1 MFDTRHTNTTN
12 RQVFENACKVII
24 GLERMILETVGFD
37 FRTRYPQ
44 KLLAKTI
51 RAVLAESPASDTS
64 PRSFFTTAYEM
75 SIDMYKTFVPIKRT
89 TFAMVSAVTELT
101 ALVLSPPPHPHG
113 SDEEEG
119 GEEQQNGNKRKREED
134 KEENELVAQF
144 RAFALRKHGPAGRH
158 VVLESMLD
166 LLDLYVQHPKAT
178 RLGVIFDINHFMD
191 IKIHLNQELEA
202 SSLSRHLGHCP
213 RCEFAA
219 TAGTGGPP
227 LPPPPPQRPRQH
239 HVQNSVI
246 TGNFTTQLPSRPPI
260 GPTMRFVF
268 DPETAREERETADT
282 FFKEEFEEY
291 EIEVE
296 EPIPPPPP
304 AAPHAPRRERD
315 EGDGGGRGRR
325 FHGRGGGHGRDRW
338 GGGGGHYRGD
348 RRRGRRH

>member
-1 MFDTRHTNTTN
+1 
-12 RQVFENACKVII
+12 
-24 GLERMILETVGFD
+24 MILETIGFD

-51 RAVLAESPASDTS
+51 RAVLADSSASDTS
-64 PRSFFTTAYEM
+64 PRSFFATAYAM
-75 SIDMYKTFVPIKRT
+75 SIDMYRTFVPIKRT

-101 ALVLSPPPHPHG
+101 ALVLGPHRPHVP
-113 SDEEEG
+113 EEE
-119 GEEQQNGNKRKREED
+119 EEEKENGKRKREE
-134 KEENELVAQF
+134 EEEEDELVSRF

-158 VVLESMLD
+158 VVLETMLD
-166 LLDLYVQHPKAT
+166 ILDLYVQHPKAT
-178 RLGVIFDINHFMD
+178 RLGVTFDINHFMD

-219 TAGTGGPP
+219 TSGGGGG
-227 LPPPPPQRPRQH
+227 PPPPPSRGPRQQNA
-239 HVQNSVI
+239 QNSVV
-246 TGNFTTQLPSRPPI
+246 TGNPSTQTPSRPSNA
-260 GPTMRFVF
+260 PTMRFVF
-268 DPETAREERETADT
+268 DPETAREERGTADT

-291 EIEVE
+291 EIEVD

-315 EGDGGGRGRR
+315 EGGGGRGRR
-325 FHGRGGGHGRDRW
+325 FHGGGGGHGRDRW
-338 GGGGGHYRGD
+338 GGGGGGHYRGD

>member
-1 MFDTRHTNTTN
+1 M
-12 RQVFENACKVII
+12 V
-24 GLERMILETVGFD
+24 LETIGFD

-51 RAVLAESPASDTS
+51 RAVLPDSSASDTS
-64 PRSFFTTAYEM
+64 PGSFFATAYAM
-75 SIDMYKTFVPIKRT
+75 SIDMYRTFVPIKRT

-101 ALVLSPPPHPHG
+101 ALVLSPHPHG
-113 SDEEEG
+113 PEEEEEEEEG
-119 GEEQQNGNKRKREED
+119 EQNGKRKREEEG
-134 KEENELVAQF
+134 EEDELVSKF

-158 VVLESMLD
+158 VVLETMLD
-166 LLDLYVQHPKAT
+166 ILDLYVQHPKST
-178 RLGVIFDINHFMD
+178 RLGATFDINHFME

-219 TAGTGGPP
+219 TAGSSG
-227 LPPPPPQRPRQH
+227 PPPPQRAPRQQQH
-239 HVQNSVI
+239 AQNSVV
-246 TGNFTTQLPSRPPI
+246 TGNSSTQVPSRPANA
-260 GPTMRFVF
+260 PTMRFVF

-291 EIEVE
+291 EIEVD

-315 EGDGGGRGRR
+315 EGGGGRGRR
-325 FHGRGGGHGRDRW
+325 FHGGRGDHGRDRW
-338 GGGGGHYRGD
+338 GGGGGGHYRGD